1 MKYRMVSL
9 GCPKN
14 LVDSEYM
21 AGRLEKAGHT
31 LADDAGLVVVNTCA
45 FIADAC
51 SESIQA
57 ILGEAQKKRGDG
69 AKLVVTGCL
78 VDRYGDELRGLLPEV
93 DLFVGKDARGSI
105 EHLVAEK
112 GFFKSCGEGE
122 GPASAACLPR
132 KVLTPPPTAYLK
144 IQEGCNNRCSYCT
157 IPSIK
162 GPLQSRPPLRVE
174 EEFRE
179 LLAGGYREFNVI
191 GQDITSYG
199 RDAGTDIGKLLGR
212 LLSIKGDYFIR
223 LLYMHPRGIDDGL
236 LDVMRSDDRIL
247 PYLDIPIQHAE
258 DGLLTSMNRG
268 YSRKALD
275 RLFGKIKSDM
285 PDAVLRT
292 TVMVGY
298 PGETEDAFSSLCTFI
313 SAWEFDNLGA
323 FIYSREA
330 GTASA
335 RLKGHVPKA
344 IKKRRHRKVMELQRE
359 ISGRRLTRLKGRKMP
374 VVVEAREADAMTG
387 RLLLQA
393 PDVDGIAFIK
403 GDCAPGEIRTGVVT
417 GTTDYD
423 VIVEL

>member
-1 MKYRMVSL
+1 MKYRIVSL

-51 SESIQA
+51 SESIEA
-57 ILGEAQKKRGDG
+57 ILREAQIKADPG
-69 AKLVVTGCL
+69 ARLVVTGCL
-78 VDRYGDELRGLLPEV
+78 VDRYGDELAGLLPEV
-93 DLFVGKDARGSI
+93 DLFVGKDAGRNI
-105 EHLVAEK
+105 ERLVAEK
-112 GFFKSCGEGE
+112 GFFKNSAEAE
-122 GPASAACLPR
+122 DPALAACLPR

-162 GPLQSRPPLRVE
+162 GPLQSRPPLSIE

-179 LLAGGYREFNVI
+179 LLARGYREFNVI

-199 RDAGTDIGKLLGR
+199 RDSGTDIGKLLAR
-212 LLSIKGDYFIR
+212 LLSIRGDYFIR
-223 LLYMHPRGIDDGL
+223 LLYLHPKGIDDGL
-236 LDVMRSDDRIL
+236 LDLIRSDDRIV
-247 PYLDIPIQHAE
+247 PYLDIPIQHTE
-258 DGLLTSMNRG
+258 DRLLASMNRG
-268 YSRKALD
+268 YSRSALE

-285 PDAVLRT
+285 PDAALRT

-298 PGETEDAFSSLCTFI
+298 PGEREDEFSSLCAFI

-335 RLKGHVPKA
+335 RMKGHVPKG
-344 IKKRRHRKVMELQRE
+344 IKKRRYREGHGAAEGDIGKTAHAAQRA
-359 ISGRRLTRLKGRKMP
+359 GDAGRGRGPRGGLHDRAPPAPGPGRGRHCLYQRRLCSGTR
-374 VVVEAREADAMTG
+374 
-387 RLLLQA
+387 
-393 PDVDGIAFIK
+393 
-403 GDCAPGEIRTGVVT
+403 
-417 GTTDYD
+417 
-423 VIVEL
+423 